1 MNGLALAIILLAVAV
16 IVLGVRDLRRRS
28 FDRHCDDA
36 LRLGAQDRHPAG
48 QNVSTRP
55 GDGPGRATTQKG

>member
-1 MNGLALAIILLAVAV
+1 MNGLALAVILLGLAV

-36 LRLGAQDRHPAG
+36 LRLGARDRHP
-48 QNVSTRP
+48 SRRRT
-55 GDGPGRATTQKG
+55 